1 MMDFGALWV
10 ELAVLGVT
18 LLVFLAD
25 LFAGEKRGLGA
36 LGAVGLAAV
45 LGATYGIEADAF
57 GTTALY
63 NTYVADAGGLF
74 FKRVLLLAGIIAC
87 VGATDHADRVI
98 PKRQGEHYLMVL
110 FSLIGMLLLT
120 GARDL
125 LLWIVAFELAGVPL
139 AVLAAMHKDR
149 PSTEAALKLFLSGA
163 ASTAVTFYGV
173 SFLWGVSGD
182 TAFAS
187 LATAGGTP
195 VFHLGVLLVMGG
207 VAFKIGLA
215 PFHLWVADTYQG
227 APTPAVA
234 FLSVAPKIA
243 VVASLA
249 RLFGEGLAGQV
260 DLWLSP
266 LLLLA
271 VVTLVVGNLTA
282 ITQPDARRL
291 LALSG
296 VGHMGLMLLALA
308 TGGAAGNG
316 ALMFYALAY
325 VVTNMGAFL
334 VVGAVIDQRGD
345 GRLAAFNGLVH
356 ASPALALAMLI
367 FLFSLGGIPF
377 MVGFWAKLF
386 VFWAAW
392 MGGHAAI
399 VVLGVL
405 LAVLALFYY
414 LRLARAIFIER
425 PPEDDRAVPVGWPS
439 LVALGICGALT
450 VGLGVFPGPF
460 METALDAARVMA
472 SFTN

>member
-1 MMDFGALWV
+1 MSFGALGL

-36 LGAVGLAAV
+36 LAALGLTAV
-45 LGATYGIEADAF
+45 LLASYAIDFSG
-57 GTTALY
+57 TALFD
-63 NTYVADAGGLF
+63 TYVADSAGLF
-74 FKRVLLLAGIIAC
+74 FKRVLLLAGIIASA
-87 VGATDHADRVI
+87 GAMDHVDRVI
-98 PKRQGEHYLMVL
+98 PARQGEHHLMVL
-110 FSLIGMLLLT
+110 FSLCGMMLLT

-125 LLWIVAFELAGVPL
+125 LLWVVAFELAGIPL
-139 AVLAAMHKDR
+139 AVLAGLHKDR
-149 PSTEAALKLFLSGA
+149 RSTEAALKLFLSGA
-163 ASTAVTFYGV
+163 ASTAVILYGI
-173 SFLWGVSGD
+173 SFLWGLSGD
-182 TAFAS
+182 TAFS
-187 LATAGGTP
+187 GLAAGAGEP
-195 VFHLGVLLVMGG
+195 LFALGVLLVLAG

-215 PFHLWVADTYQG
+215 PFHLWVADTYEG

-234 FLSVAPKIA
+234 FMSVAPKIA

-249 RLFGEGLAGQV
+249 RLLGEGLADQIDV
-260 DLWLSP
+260 WLSP

-271 VVTLVVGNLTA
+271 VLTLIVGNLTA
-282 ITQPDARRL
+282 VTQPDARRL

-308 TGGAAGNG
+308 TGGAAGNA
-316 ALMFYALAY
+316 ALLFYALAY

-334 VVGAVIDQRGD
+334 VVSAVVDARGD
-345 GRLAAFNGLVH
+345 GALSAFNGLIH
-356 ASPALALAMLI
+356 RSPALSLAMLV

-386 VFWAAW
+386 VFWSAW
-392 MGGHAAI
+392 LGGHAAI

-414 LRLARAIFIER
+414 LRLARAIFMEAA
-425 PPEDDRAVPVGWPS
+425 PEDDEAVPVGWPT

-450 VGLGVFPGPF
+450 AGLGVFPGPF
-460 METALDAARVMA
+460 MDAALEAARQMA
-472 SFTN
+472 SFAP